1 MEVLLSFVLSVQVGL
16 SVFAYM
22 KYLETI
28 KQLNNKSK
36 ELVSCMSDLLLL
48 EESSRNYH
56 SQMVDLQKDI
66 QILKAKSALGVR

>member
-22 KYLETI
+22 RYLETI
-28 KQLNNKSK
+28 KQLNSKAK
-36 ELVSCMSDLLLL
+36 ELVSCMAEILLL

>member
-22 KYLETI
+22 RYLETI
-28 KQLNNKSK
+28 KQLNSKSK

>member
-16 SVFAYM
+16 SVYAYM
-22 KYLETI
+22 RYLETI
-28 KQLNNKSK
+28 KQLNSKSK

-66 QILKAKSALGVR
+66 QILKAKSALGAR

>member
-22 KYLETI
+22 RYLETI
-28 KQLNNKSK
+28 KQLNSKSK

-66 QILKAKSALGVR
+66 QILKAKSALGAR